1 MKYKVKFTGQFKK
14 DLKLLKKQGKDVDK
28 LFEVIEIL
36 ANGKKL
42 KEKYREHNLTGN
54 YKGTK
59 ECHVDP
65 DWLLIYEFYDDILGK
80 ELKNLLENEA
90 VKEISLNENGE
101 VFYKTIN
108 QINLSTETLKTN
120 IIISSEKAIEIL
132 KAVAEYNNIKLKDY
146 YSMREDYR
154 YNDRNNNLISAILPN
169 GERIEGVISIEGVK
183 LKAPIFVIRKR
194 NFVYGAINLFD
205 FYNSKIIT
213 ESQLEVIKKSLK
225 EYKNIMLVGGK
236 GVGKTSFLNACLREI
251 EEISDVNE
259 KIIVIQN
266 SAGIVTKTSN
276 AVSILSDFDK
286 MSNSINL
293 SKRLGADRMIIDD
306 LNDSL
311 GLYELIGRLDNGIGG
326 TIFTVSTLNE
336 ERGLSKLN
344 SYIEELYNV
353 DEEYISQVETN
364 VNLIVK
370 LYKDENLEKKAKFF
384 KILGYDK
391 ENKNYILDEIK

>member
-1 MKYKVKFTGQFKK
+1 MEKVK
-14 DLKLLKKQGKDVDK
+14 
-28 LFEVIEIL
+28 
-36 ANGKKL
+36 
-42 KEKYREHNLTGN
+42 
-54 YKGTK
+54 
-59 ECHVDP
+59 
-65 DWLLIYEFYDDILGK
+65 EFYDDILGK
-80 ELKNLLENEA
+80 ELKGLLNNEEI
-90 VKEISLNENGE
+90 KEISLNENGE
-101 VFYKTIN
+101 VFYKKIN

-120 IIISSEKAIEIL
+120 IVISSEKAIEIL

-154 YNDRNNNLISAILPN
+154 CNDRNNNIISAILPN
-169 GERIEGVISIEGVK
+169 GERIDGVISIEGVK
-183 LKAPIFVIRKR
+183 LKAPIFSIKKR

-276 AVSILSDFDK
+276 VVSILSDFDK

-326 TIFTVSTLNE
+326 TIFTVSAINE

-364 VNLIVK
+364 VNLILK
-370 LYKDENLEKKAKFF
+370 LYKDENLEKKAKLFE
-384 KILGYDK
+384 ILGYDK
-391 ENKNYILDEIK
+391 EEKKYILKEIK

>member
-1 MKYKVKFTGQFKK
+1 MEKVK
-14 DLKLLKKQGKDVDK
+14 
-28 LFEVIEIL
+28 
-36 ANGKKL
+36 
-42 KEKYREHNLTGN
+42 
-54 YKGTK
+54 
-59 ECHVDP
+59 
-65 DWLLIYEFYDDILGK
+65 EFYDDILGK
-80 ELKNLLENEA
+80 ELKNLLDNEA
-90 VKEISLNENGE
+90 IKEISLNENGE

-259 KIIVIQN
+259 KIIIIQN

-276 AVSILSDFDK
+276 VVSILSDFDK

-326 TIFTVSTLNE
+326 TIFTVSALNE

-364 VNLIVK
+364 VNLILK
-370 LYKDENLEKKAKFF
+370 LYKDENLEKKAKLFE
-384 KILGYDK
+384 ILGYDK
-391 ENKNYILDEIK
+391 EEKKYILKEIK

>member
-1 MKYKVKFTGQFKK
+1 MEKVK
-14 DLKLLKKQGKDVDK
+14 
-28 LFEVIEIL
+28 
-36 ANGKKL
+36 
-42 KEKYREHNLTGN
+42 
-54 YKGTK
+54 
-59 ECHVDP
+59 
-65 DWLLIYEFYDDILGK
+65 EFYDDILGK

-101 VFYKTIN
+101 VFYKKIN

-276 AVSILSDFDK
+276 VVSILSDFDK
-286 MSNSINL
+286 MSNAINL

-311 GLYELIGRLDNGIGG
+311 GLHELIGRLDNGIGG
-326 TIFTVSTLNE
+326 TIFTISALNE

-353 DEEYISQVETN
+353 DEEYISQVEAN
-364 VNLIVK
+364 VNLILK
-370 LYKDENLEKKAKFF
+370 LYKDENLKKRAKLFE
-384 KILGYDK
+384 ILGYDK
-391 ENKNYILDEIK
+391 EDKKYILKEIK

>member
-1 MKYKVKFTGQFKK
+1 M
-14 DLKLLKKQGKDVDK
+14 
-28 LFEVIEIL
+28 
-36 ANGKKL
+36 
-42 KEKYREHNLTGN
+42 EKI
-54 YKGTK
+54 K
-59 ECHVDP
+59 
-65 DWLLIYEFYDDILGK
+65 EFYDDILGK

-101 VFYKTIN
+101 VFYKKIN

-276 AVSILSDFDK
+276 VVSILSDFDK
-286 MSNSINL
+286 MSNAINL

-311 GLYELIGRLDNGIGG
+311 GLHELIGRLDNGIGG
-326 TIFTVSTLNE
+326 TIFTISALNE

-344 SYIEELYNV
+344 SYIEELYNAD
-353 DEEYISQVETN
+353 DEFVNQVETN
-364 VNLIVK
+364 INLILK
-370 LYKDENLEKKAKFF
+370 LYKDENLKKRAKLFE
-384 KILGYDK
+384 ILGYDK
-391 ENKNYILDEIK
+391 EDKKYILKEIK

>member
-1 MKYKVKFTGQFKK
+1 MEKVK
-14 DLKLLKKQGKDVDK
+14 
-28 LFEVIEIL
+28 
-36 ANGKKL
+36 
-42 KEKYREHNLTGN
+42 
-54 YKGTK
+54 
-59 ECHVDP
+59 
-65 DWLLIYEFYDDILGK
+65 EFYDDILGK

-101 VFYKTIN
+101 VFYKKIN

-276 AVSILSDFDK
+276 VVSILSDFDK
-286 MSNSINL
+286 MSNAINL

-311 GLYELIGRLDNGIGG
+311 GLHELIGRLDNGIGG
-326 TIFTVSTLNE
+326 TIFTISALNE

-344 SYIEELYNV
+344 SYIEELYNAD
-353 DEEYISQVETN
+353 DEFVSQVEAN
-364 VNLIVK
+364 VNLILK
-370 LYKDENLEKKAKFF
+370 LYKDENLKKRAKLFE
-384 KILGYDK
+384 ILGYDK
-391 ENKNYILDEIK
+391 EDKKYILKEIK